1 MFWNIPLITAMFSF
15 EDMLKGIGDLTYF
28 ASNEEDPY
36 VTLKDEVR
44 LLYLVTRCKK
54 SIKT

>member
-1 MFWNIPLITAMFSF
+1 MFWNIPLIIAMFSF

-44 LLYLVTRCKK
+44 LLYLVTRV
-54 SIKT
+54 

>member
-1 MFWNIPLITAMFSF
+1 MFSF

-44 LLYLVTRCKK
+44 LLYMTFIVSCNK
-54 SIKT
+54 SVKRV

>member
-1 MFWNIPLITAMFSF
+1 MFSF

>member
-44 LLYLVTRCKK
+44 LIYPVTRV
-54 SIKT
+54 